1 MKAFHPKS
9 VTNPSVKVPT
19 ANVMTPV
26 AHQSRC
32 GPLRRSRHRWSTVHA
47 KTRAMMVVASGT

>member
-19 ANVMTPV
+19 ANVVTPA

-32 GPLRRSRHRWSTVHA
+32 GPLRRSRHRWSTSQA
-47 KTRAMMVVASGT
+47 KTSAMRVVARGT